1 MYAIVATGG
10 KQLKVE
16 EGQIVK
22 VEKLQ
27 AEKGDK
33 ISLPVLMIADGDKIT
48 TGNPIAKA
56 SVQAEVLYQDKYD
69 KVIIFKY
76 KSKKTYRKR
85 QGHRQPYTA
94 IKILSIKA
102 K

>member
-1 MYAIVATGG
+1 MYAIVSTGG
-10 KQLKVE
+10 KQFKVE
-16 EGQIVK
+16 ENQIIK
-22 VEKLQ
+22 VEKLE

-33 ISLPVLMIADGDKIT
+33 VKLDVLMIADGDKVV

-56 SVQAEVLYQDKYD
+56 YAEAEVLFQDKFD
-69 KVIIFKY
+69 KIVVYKY
-76 KSKKTYRKR
+76 KAKKNERRR

-94 IKILSIKA
+94 VKILKLEA